1 MDFNT
6 MHKQRKFVMIAAL
19 IGLIG
24 CFLPWVTFPGIMG
37 IGGGS
42 WNGFHRGG
50 LLVFVSMIAAG
61 VMAFLGD
68 QKNNLSQTAWLVVLG
83 AGAISVL
90 ICILTMIN
98 KFGAGD
104 MGGYV
109 KVGFGLFIAAAGAV
123 GVVAAA
129 YLFKG
134 SSQDLKQS
142 LNEMK
147 KTVENKLDGDPN
159 T

>member
-1 MDFNT
+1 MDFNS
-6 MHKQRKFVMIAAL
+6 MNKQRKFIMIAAV

-37 IGGGS
+37 FGKTS

-50 LLVFVSMIAAG
+50 MLVFISMIVAG

-68 QKNNLSQTAWLVVLG
+68 QKNALAQTSWLIVLG
-83 AGAISVL
+83 LGVL
-90 ICILTMIN
+90 SIVICVLTMIN
-98 KFGAGD
+98 KFGAGEL
-104 MGGYV
+104 GGMV
-109 KVGFGLFIAAAGAV
+109 KTGIGLYLAGVASI

-134 SSQDLKQS
+134 ANQDLKQS